1 MSTKSATT
9 RNLASVEM
17 RNLHYLNLFRLFIGL
32 FYIFLVHNRLKE
44 IFPVDYLHPQALT
57 VSIAYLFFSVIII
70 AVSWASEYKTAT
82 KISRACLV
90 VDLLVMIYMTYAVNG
105 INQALG
111 ILPILSI
118 GSAAILYHRP
128 QNIIMAPI
136 LASLL
141 LWFVP
146 IFLAIPAEF
155 HASQPTLLLHAL
167 GYFAI
172 ALLGIRQSISYRT
185 TVSLTQS
192 QKQTISGLE
201 SLNQFVLDK
210 MRSGVIVYQDDHV
223 IVQTNSMAQKLLDL
237 KDQIFLPPELIEL
250 IDENPEGAVYI
261 SENGGEYFL
270 NQVKLDSPSFLNV
283 LILEDSKLLKN
294 TAQQMNLAS
303 LGKLSSSIAH
313 EIRNPLSAIRTAS
326 QLLAESENLSKED
339 VSLSEIISN
348 QTERANNIIED
359 ILQMSKRKQAKQQTV
374 DLTDFLIDFKQRFCV
389 INEIPQHYI
398 DVIVDK
404 KLQIEFDPQHL
415 NQVIWNLSSNV
426 LKHSGQDKMQIVG
439 QSDRIDVKNPG
450 DELTPTVQKELFEPF
465 FTTHNRGTGLGLH
478 LSMELCKANHAQLS
492 YHRINEFNVFRIS
505 L

>member
-1 MSTKSATT
+1 
-9 RNLASVEM
+9 M
-17 RNLHYLNLFRLFIGL
+17 RNLHYLNLFRLFIAL
-32 FYIFLVHNRLKE
+32 FFIFLVNNRLEE
-44 IFPVDYLHPQALT
+44 IFAVDYLHPWALT
-57 VSIAYLFFSVIII
+57 FSFNYLLFSLLVI
-70 AVSWASEYKTAT
+70 AVSWASQYKTAT

-90 VDLLVMIYMTYAVNG
+90 IDLLTMIYMTYAVNG

-111 ILPILSI
+111 ILPILAI

-128 QNIIMAPI
+128 QNILMAPI
-136 LASLL
+136 MASIL
-141 LWFVP
+141 LWFMP
-146 IFLAIPAEF
+146 ILLRMPPEY
-155 HASQPTLLLHAL
+155 HAPNSTLLLHAL
-167 GYFAI
+167 AYFAI

-223 IVQTNSMAQKLLDL
+223 VVQSNSMAQKLLDL
-237 KDQIFLPPELIEL
+237 ENQIFLPPELIDL
-250 IDENPEGAVYI
+250 IDENPEGAVYM
-261 SENGGEYFL
+261 SESGGEFFL
-270 NQVKLDSPSFLNV
+270 NRVKLDSPSFLNV

-313 EIRNPLSAIRTAS
+313 EIRNPLSAIRTAA

-359 ILQMSKRKQAKQQTV
+359 ILQMSKRKQAKQQTI
-374 DLTDFLIDFKQRFCV
+374 DLTEFLTDFKQRFCV
-389 INEIPQHYI
+389 INEIPQHYV
-398 DVIVDK
+398 DVIVEK
-404 KLQIEFDPQHL
+404 KLQVEFDPQHL

-426 LKHSGQDKMQIVG
+426 LKHSGQDKMLIVG
-439 QSDRIDVKNPG
+439 QSDHIDVKNEG
-450 DELTPTVQKELFEPF
+450 EELPENIQKELFEPF

-478 LSMELCKANHAQLS
+478 LSMEICKANHAQLG
-492 YHRINEFNVFRIS
+492 YHHINGFNVFRIAF
-505 L
+505 